1 MIRNDTQNFF
11 QQNYFLLH
19 IVATRDGFRL
29 KFKLPQV
36 VSKPDSTAATIYV
49 LLPYKLVIGQSQFWV

>member
-1 MIRNDTQNFF
+1 MIINDTQNFF

-36 VSKPDSTAATIYV
+36 ISKPDSTDATIYV
-49 LLPYKLVIGQSQFWV
+49 LLPYKLVIGI